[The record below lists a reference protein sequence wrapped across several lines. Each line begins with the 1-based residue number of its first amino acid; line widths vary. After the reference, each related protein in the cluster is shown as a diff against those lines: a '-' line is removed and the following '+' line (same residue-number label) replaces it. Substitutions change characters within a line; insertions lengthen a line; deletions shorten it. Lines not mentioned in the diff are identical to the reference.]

1 MTEGTTRRFLD
12 ALIADPK
19 RPPPHTRRARRAWG
33 GRRAAIGRGAVTAAG
48 TGGVPTVCA
57 SGYARLLRAQSV
69 APRRVPRSTT
79 EAPPRRRAG
88 ATEPRELGV
97 PGGHALHGGGHPLAQ
112 LGQGPLASPQAARG

>member
-19 RPPPHTRRARRAWG
+19 RPPPHTRRVRRAWG

-48 TGGVPTVCA
+48 TGGVPAVCA

-79 EAPPRRRAG
+79 EAPTA
-88 ATEPRELGV
+88 ATEAPRSEERGV
-97 PGGHALHGGGHPLAQ
+97 KNE
-112 LGQGPLASPQAARG
+112 